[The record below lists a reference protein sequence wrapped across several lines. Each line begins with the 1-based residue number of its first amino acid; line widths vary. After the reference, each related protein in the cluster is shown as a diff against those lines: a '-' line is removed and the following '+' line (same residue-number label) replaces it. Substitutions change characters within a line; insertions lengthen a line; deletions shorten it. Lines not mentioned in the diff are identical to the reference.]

1 MNRKEKP
8 TKRKNNSV
16 RKKILI
22 LIGSILL
29 CIVIAGVSCF
39 IFRASD
45 SSNLPDPSD
54 LSSSEISTPTTG
66 VETPF
71 TQTLDQLIQTSNRIT
86 GLKINQTLLSLS
98 GLNQAVTTIM
108 DNQKQII
115 ARCHEL
121 SETTADIPE
130 SDENMTLF
138 SEINQ
143 LNKNLDSNCDQ
154 ILEAK
159 KQRDLT
165 ALEALLSDT
174 ANLQNGIIDALEQV
188 S

>member
-1 MNRKEKP
+1 MNRKKKP
-8 TKRKNNSV
+8 ARRKNNSV
-16 RKKILI
+16 RKKVLI
-22 LIGSILL
+22 LIGGILL
-29 CIVIAGVSCF
+29 CIVIAGVSLF
-39 IFRASD
+39 MFRASD
-45 SSNLPDPSD
+45 SSDLPDPSD
-54 LSSSEISTPTTG
+54 LSSSELSTPATSI
-66 VETPF
+66 ETPF
-71 TQTLDQLIQTSNRIT
+71 AQTLAQLTETSNRIT

-98 GLNQAVTTIM
+98 GLNQSVTTIM
-108 DNQKQII
+108 ENQKLII
-115 ARCHEL
+115 ARCAEL
-121 SETTADIPE
+121 NEMIANIPE

-165 ALEALLSDT
+165 ALETLLSDT
-174 ANLQNGIIDALEQV
+174 ANLQNAIIDALEQV